1 MRLLTD
7 SENINVLLN
16 MVADVDK
23 DLSIISPESVSLM
36 YRQYQHLRGK
46 YVQQLN
52 ELVAKYSKHLK
63 VVEV

>member
-1 MRLLTD
+1 MQKANGQMLDDVLEEIGEIDKLLT
-7 SENINVLLN
+7 
-16 MVADVDK
+16 K
-23 DLSIISPESVSLM
+23 FSPKSDNLM

-52 ELVAKYSKHLK
+52 ELVAKYSKHLR

>member
-1 MRLLTD
+1 MQKTNGQMLDDVLEEIGEIDKLLT
-7 SENINVLLN
+7 
-16 MVADVDK
+16 K
-23 DLSIISPESVSLM
+23 ISPESDNLM

-52 ELVAKYSKHLK
+52 ELVAKYSKHLR

>member
-1 MRLLTD
+1 MLDDVLEEIGEIDKLLT
-7 SENINVLLN
+7 
-16 MVADVDK
+16 K
-23 DLSIISPESVSLM
+23 ISPESDNLM

>member
-1 MRLLTD
+1 MQKTNGQMLDDVLEEIGEIDKLLT
-7 SENINVLLN
+7 
-16 MVADVDK
+16 K
-23 DLSIISPESVSLM
+23 ISPESDNLM